1 MPCCAWAATAALKL
15 RAASAAA
22 CCSTDAMPVAAV
34 AVVAAAAAVA
44 AAKDGVVAP
53 SSFVAEVG
61 VATVDPEAE
70 EPEEE
75 AAFDCVAWLELPA

>member
-44 AAKDGVVAP
+44 AKDGVVAP